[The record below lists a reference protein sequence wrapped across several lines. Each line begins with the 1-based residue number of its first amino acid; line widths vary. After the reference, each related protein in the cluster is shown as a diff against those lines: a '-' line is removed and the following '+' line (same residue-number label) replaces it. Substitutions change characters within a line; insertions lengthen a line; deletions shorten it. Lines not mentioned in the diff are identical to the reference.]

1 MEKKAYL
8 FLGLLFLSTLFHRLC
23 KDHPLINTLQKKYS
37 MGKMQIRIV
46 KIFHAKR
53 NILTCKKIAEAAVLN
68 NLWFV
73 IQVNTSF
80 LAFCSMNSVLS
91 PVAILSLKK
100 PVITILWSY
109 FINELPHFFALG
121 DSFKGTSIFSHLCP
135 QMQNMRVGFF
145 LSKHHYGMYSP
156 PRFAAILKLIT
167 WEEIFLHCYYNSI
180 KDARML
186 ISVRLISYVSHC

>member
-1 MEKKAYL
+1 MLQPRDKNVKAFGKQGYL
-8 FLGLLFLSTLFHRLC
+8 SLGLLFLSTLSHRLS

-37 MGKMQIRIV
+37 MGKMQIHTV

-53 NILTCKKIAEAAVLN
+53 NILTCKETAKAAALN

-100 PVITILWSY
+100 PVITIHWSY
-109 FINELPHFFALG
+109 FINELPHFFTLG
-121 DSFKGTSIFSHLCP
+121 DNSKETSIFSHLCP
-135 QMQNMRVGFF
+135 QMQKRGMGFF
-145 LSKHHYGMYSP
+145 KANIIMVWTAPTFCCHSEVNNLEG
-156 PRFAAILKLIT
+156 
-167 WEEIFLHCYYNSI
+167 N
-180 KDARML
+180 
-186 ISVRLISYVSHC
+186 ISSHNQLLLQQH

>member
-1 MEKKAYL
+1 M
-8 FLGLLFLSTLFHRLC
+8 FLSTLFHRLC

-37 MGKMQIRIV
+37 MGKMQICTV

-53 NILTCKKIAEAAVLN
+53 NILTCKKMAEAAVLN

-135 QMQNMRVGFF
+135 QMQNMRAGFF
-145 LSKHHYGMYSP
+145 KQTSLWYVQPTMFCCHSEVNNLEG
-156 PRFAAILKLIT
+156 
-167 WEEIFLHCYYNSI
+167 N
-180 KDARML
+180 
-186 ISVRLISYVSHC
+186 ISSHNQLLLRQH